1 MSQKRGVVYQIVAL
15 RRGQDGLERRARLGH
30 RPFLIGSG
38 AAADLRLEGE
48 AIRAVQARLFL
59 TTTGQVMLTNLGEA
73 GTITLDGVALPSFAC
88 IPWKPGALVTIE
100 AYDLRLGTLHVEGE
114 DGDLEIIDFPVITQ
128 ENRAV
133 EDESALLEEAAASPA
148 EAVTPPPREAFMS
161 AFGLAAPEPDRPL
174 ERQAVDTGDSAAGG
188 DHAPAAP
195 AGAVAPAVPVA
206 QPPDVPP
213 AYEDGSTYLPARPL
227 AAATPASGAALF
239 STLPKDWQY
248 TGLFGVQLPL
258 PVISLVAGERVRV
271 PVSLRN
277 GYAEELRLHVSVEGV
292 PTEWVLGPPSLI
304 TLAAGEIQTIDL
316 VLQTR
321 PSPALQQV
329 RELYIRFMDRSAP
342 QVMTAVTLTLSFK
355 DEPNLVGRLEPVE
368 AAETRPVHL
377 LLQNHTQAATEI
389 FITAH
394 TTDREHLLV
403 TPQQA
408 QLRLP
413 PGGSV
418 QVGVSFQVL
427 RRPWLRP
434 MTCDYCLTVTHSL
447 RAPLDYPGR
456 VRIRPWL
463 WPLWLW
469 R

>member
-1 MSQKRGVVYQIVAL
+1 MSQHQGFVYQIVAL

-38 AAADLRLEGE
+38 AAADLCLEGE
-48 AIRAVQARLFL
+48 PIRAVQARLFL

-73 GTITLDGVALPSFAC
+73 GAITLDGVALPSFAC
-88 IPWKPGALVTIE
+88 IPWKPGAVLAIG
-100 AYDLRLGTLHVEGE
+100 AYDLRLGTLRAEGE

-133 EDESALLEEAAASPA
+133 EDEAALPEEAAASPA
-148 EAVTPPPREAFMS
+148 KVVSPPPREAFVS
-161 AFGLAAPEPDRPL
+161 AFGHAAPEPDKPA
-174 ERQAVDTGDSAAGG
+174 ERQAADAGDSAAGE
-188 DHAPAAP
+188 DQAPAAP
-195 AGAVAPAVPVA
+195 VEAVAPATPVA
-206 QPPDVPP
+206 RPPDALAV
-213 AYEDGSTYLPARPL
+213 YEDGSTYLPAHPL
-227 AAATPASGAALF
+227 PAAAPGAGAALF

-248 TGLFGVQLPL
+248 TGLFGVQLPV
-258 PVISLVAGERVRV
+258 PVVSLVAGERVRV
-271 PVSLRN
+271 PISLRN
-277 GYAEELRLHVSVEGV
+277 GYAEELRLHVAVEGV
-292 PTEWVLGPPSLI
+292 PPEWVLGPQSLV

-316 VLQTR
+316 VLQTQ
-321 PSPALQQV
+321 PSPALEQV
-329 RELYIRFMDRSAP
+329 RELHIRFVDRSTP
-342 QVMTAVTLTLSFK
+342 QVMAAATLTLSFK

-368 AAETRPVHL
+368 AVETRPVHL

-389 FITAH
+389 FITARA
-394 TTDREHLLV
+394 TDREHLLV

-418 QVGVSFQVL
+418 QVGVTFQVL
-427 RRPWLRP
+427 RRPWLRSV
-434 MTCDYCLTVTHSL
+434 TCDYSLTVTHSH

-456 VRIRPWL
+456 VRLRPRLWPPWL
-463 WPLWLW
+463 W

>member
-1 MSQKRGVVYQIVAL
+1 MSQTRGIVYQIVAL

-73 GTITLDGVALPSFAC
+73 GAITLDGVALPSFAC
-88 IPWKPGALVTIE
+88 IPWKPGAVLAIG
-100 AYDLRLGTLHVEGE
+100 AYDLRLGTLRAEG
-114 DGDLEIIDFPVITQ
+114 GDLEIIDFPVITQ
-128 ENRAV
+128 ENQPV
-133 EDESALLEEAAASPA
+133 EEDEAALAGEAAASPA
-148 EAVTPPPREAFMS
+148 EAVTPPPRDAFVS
-161 AFGLAAPEPDRPL
+161 AFGHAAPEPDRS
-174 ERQAVDTGDSAAGG
+174 EARQAADSSDGAADD
-188 DHAPAAP
+188 DHVPVAPVESA
-195 AGAVAPAVPVA
+195 APAVPVA
-206 QPPDVPP
+206 RSPEAPA
-213 AYEDGSTYLPARPL
+213 AYEDGSTYLPAHPL
-227 AAATPASGAALF
+227 PAAAPGSGAALF

-248 TGLFGVQLPL
+248 TGLFGIQLPL

-271 PVSLRN
+271 PISLRN
-277 GYAEELRLHVSVEGV
+277 GYAEELRLHVAVEGV
-292 PTEWVLGPPSLI
+292 PQEWVLGPESLL

-316 VLQTR
+316 VLQTQ
-321 PSPALQQV
+321 PSPAPEQV
-329 RELYIRFMDRSAP
+329 RELHIRFMDRSAP
-342 QVMTAVTLTLSFK
+342 QVMAAATLTLSFK
-355 DEPNLVGRLEPVE
+355 DEPNLVGRLEPLE
-368 AAETRPVHL
+368 AAETHPVHL

-389 FITAH
+389 FITAR
-394 TTDREHLLV
+394 TTDRERLLA

-418 QVGVSFQVL
+418 QVGVTFQVL
-427 RRPWLRP
+427 RRPWLRSV
-434 MTCDYCLTVTHSL
+434 TCDYCLTVTHSH

-456 VRIRPWL
+456 VRLRPRLWPPWL
-463 WPLWLW
+463 W